1 MVVPVK
7 ITSIVEHFSYQHC
20 RHNTDQQGITWDRET
35 SDNHSASS
43 QDKLGGSNWF
53 QPDLS
58 SFRLEFPWQHV
69 DEHCHEAILS
79 MSLLLFYIQ
88 DAVFLVSI
96 QNEVFIVSSLGK
108 KTNQQNPYLIPE
120 VDSYMIFCLE
130 VVVLNFC
137 FYGDFCHHFIKR
149 CLNFAVVW
157 ETQILLLVT
166 IWLKKIISII
176 FISSK
181 KDWYAIHYPYMP

>member
-108 KTNQQNPYLIPE
+108 KNQPTKPL
-120 VDSYMIFCLE
+120 SYPRSWFLHDFLSWSGCFEFLFLWRFLSSFHKTLFEFCSCVRDPNL
-130 VVVLNFC
+130 VT
-137 FYGDFCHHFIKR
+137 CHHLAQKNNLHYFHIK
-149 CLNFAVVW
+149 
-157 ETQILLLVT
+157 
-166 IWLKKIISII
+166 
-176 FISSK
+176 
-181 KDWYAIHYPYMP
+181 